1 MVHKTEIVDGH
12 YFGCV
17 LLFEENAKT
26 GNENENDS
34 THLDSGL
41 AAIVSSPRCYKIL

>member
-12 YFGCV
+12 YCGCQFSV
-17 LLFEENAKT
+17 FEENVKT

-34 THLDSGL
+34 THANLDSYLSRNCGFPTML
-41 AAIVSSPRCYKIL
+41 